1 MKPAN
6 ARGLA
11 LARSDIDVLG
21 KEVAGFD
28 PHQYFDQQDL
38 QAARAA
44 AQRWPLL
51 ASLLR
56 YESGVP
62 VLPEDSQA
70 STPAL
75 P

>member
-6 ARGLA
+6 ARGFV

-28 PHQYFDQQDL
+28 PNRYFDQQDR

-51 ASLLR
+51 AGLLG
-56 YESGVP
+56 YESDVP
-62 VLPEDSQA
+62 VPDQDPTLTQA
-70 STPAL
+70 PA
-75 P
+75 